1 MTLKELLNKHSG
13 KDAHL
18 NFWTDLENLSSDNRL
33 LFEEYCA
40 MFFKAENQ
48 KAKKPGQV
56 YWLSR
61 TKGDV
66 VPAKVQ
72 QDLKISHLM
81 KGDSTMGM
89 DILWVQHD
97 GRAIGYESKWFDD
110 KDSISFSKVANKEL
124 PMSRT
129 LVDQLIFVTNARK
142 PSRELLVPEHEIQSG
157 FKFLEEWI
165 TREVFDTVKNYVNG
179 QTPKKYKP
187 MTSRPECLPGE
198 TVPFYQQA
206 LDQHHND
213 VIARTIGV
221 KLKEISLR
229 ILQHWPAASG
239 KGSFPRLAYDM
250 TYEPLWD
257 YKKSYPIN
265 AVINPTLTV
274 LKGNLL
280 KHIKHDLALGNDV
293 VHVIYAGDVTKSAN
307 TEELQAMRDM
317 AKVFTDRGEFYTWI
331 KTAKNQTVWVHTTV
345 HSYSRLAEV
354 MTKLKKSF
362 YFGHIDEVH
371 HTIQPDYSNWTDCLE
386 DSKCVIQARFMS
398 SANLRI
404 ADGKGATHSMGDP
417 SFSDI
422 QIKELDEK
430 TAIALGFKRQSKII
444 SYAYRETDFAGD
456 WLERLDNGSQP
467 CIRLKGTE
475 FVVPLGWWMAADALI
490 KFRLEYFQVNH
501 TKLTLN
507 TVENCNEFARFFDA
521 FRKAVLKTYCGN
533 DTKDPIYKR
542 IMKAKIM
549 VADTHS
555 NSTVKILKE
564 VSAIPDTFKD
574 SFIIHCRLL
583 GEGWDPENGWIDSNM
598 FVDATWSEIR
608 IYQDVNRGSRIGDGS
623 KLINYIVMVSF
634 LNDESAFNKMFG
646 NITKVANA
654 LELGVEDIQE
664 HVEFKAFKNIPK
676 GQRMPRQSGSDELS
690 AHDEM
695 FADFLNS
702 SMTGYI
708 KDGKYYE
715 FGSMIHEMVKLY
727 QEEFAK
733 RGLYNVDNG
742 DWVKRDLLKYEIALK
757 YKEFFDQYTESGR
770 RKKLDDIVDGKD
782 FRLSTDTVIQIEDW
796 KEEVTQI
803 AKQRRMEMLK
813 IAKTVDDD
821 MLTDTYKQKYSVVEC
836 DPSFMKGNEKYFGL
850 KYSFGD
856 WDDWKV
862 QVSKSSLEN
871 AVAGDYEVI

>member
-1 MTLKELLNKHSG
+1 MNLKTLLNKHSG

-18 NFWTDLENLSSDNRL
+18 DFWTELESLSPANRS

-48 KAKKPGQV
+48 KSKKPGQV
-56 YWLSR
+56 YWLSN
-61 TKGDV
+61 KGDGAP
-66 VPAKVQ
+66 PADIQ
-72 QDLKISHLM
+72 QRYKCSHLM

-97 GRAIGYESKWFDD
+97 GRAIGYESKWFDE
-110 KDSISFSKVANKEL
+110 KESISFSKVANKEL

-129 LVDQLIFVTNARK
+129 LVELIFVTNAKK

-165 TREVFDTVKNYVNG
+165 TRAVFDTVKNYVNG
-179 QTPKKYKP
+179 QVPRKYEP
-187 MTSRPECLPGE
+187 MTPRDKFFEES
-198 TVPFYQQA
+198 
-206 LDQHHND
+206 LDQHHTE
-213 VIARTIGV
+213 VIAHIMGL

-229 ILQHWPAASG
+229 VFQHWPAASG

-274 LKGNLL
+274 LKGNLM

-331 KTAKNQTVWVHTTV
+331 KTITHQTVWVHTTV
-345 HSYSRLAEV
+345 HSYHRLAEV
-354 MTKLKKSF
+354 MKKSKKSF

-371 HTIQPDYSNWTDCLE
+371 HTIQPDHSTWTDCLE
-386 DSKCVIQARFMS
+386 DAKCVIQARFMS

-417 SFSDI
+417 DFSDI
-422 QIKELDEK
+422 QIKSLDEK
-430 TAIALGFKRQSKII
+430 TAIALGYKRQSKII
-444 SYAYRETDFAGD
+444 SYAYRETDFASD

-467 CIRLKGTE
+467 RIRLKGTE

-542 IMKAKIM
+542 LMKAKIM

-623 KLINYIVMVSF
+623 KRINYIVMVNF
-634 LNDESAFNKMFG
+634 LNEESAFNKMFG
-646 NITKVANA
+646 NITKVGNA

-695 FADFLNS
+695 FADFLNNS
-702 SMTGYI
+702 LTGYI
-708 KDGKYYE
+708 KDGKYYT
-715 FGSMIHEMVKLY
+715 FGSMIHEMVKIY
-727 QEEFAK
+727 QEEFEK
-733 RGLYNVDNG
+733 RGLYNIDNG
-742 DWVKRDLLKYEIALK
+742 DWVKRDFLKYEIALK
-757 YKEFFDQYTESGR
+757 YKEFFDQYTVAGR

-782 FRLSTDTVIQIEDW
+782 FRLSTDTVIQIADW
-796 KEEVTQI
+796 KEEVTKI
-803 AKQRRMEMLK
+803 AKQRRAEMFNV
-813 IAKTVDDD
+813 AQTTNDDS
-821 MLTDTYKQKYSVVEC
+821 MLTDAYKQKYAVTEC
-836 DPSFMKGNEKYFGL
+836 DPSFMQGNEKYFGL
-850 KYSFGD
+850 VYSFGEEEF
-856 WDDWKV
+856 KFRLKH
-862 QVSKSSLEN
+862 SNLMYAIEN
-871 AVAGDYEVI
+871 NYPVI

>member
-1 MTLKELLNKHSG
+1 MELKTLLNKHTG

-18 NFWTDLENLSSDNRL
+18 DFWAELESVGPANRL

-48 KAKKPGQV
+48 KAKKQGQV
-56 YWLSR
+56 YWLSKS
-61 TKGDV
+61 KGDV

-97 GRAIGYESKWFDD
+97 GRAIGYESKWFDE
-110 KDSISFSKVANKEL
+110 KESISFSKVANKEL

-129 LVDQLIFVTNARK
+129 LVELIFVTNAKK

-165 TREVFDTVKNYVNG
+165 TRAVFDTVKDYVNG
-179 QTPKKYKP
+179 QVPRKYEP
-187 MTSRPECLPGE
+187 MTPRDQFFEESLE
-198 TVPFYQQA
+198 
-206 LDQHHND
+206 QHHTE
-213 VIARTIGV
+213 VIAHIMGL

-229 ILQHWPAASG
+229 VFQHWPAASG

-274 LKGNLL
+274 LKGNLM

-307 TEELQAMRDM
+307 TEELQAIRDM
-317 AKVFTDRGEFYTWI
+317 AKVFTDRGEFYAWI
-331 KTAKNQTVWVHTTV
+331 KTVNNQTTWVHTTV

-354 MTKLKKSF
+354 MKKLKKSF

-386 DSKCVIQARFMS
+386 DAKCIIQARFMS

-404 ADGKGATHSMGDP
+404 ANGKGATHSMGDP
-417 SFSDI
+417 DFSDI
-422 QIKELDEK
+422 QIKNLDEK
-430 TAIALGFKRQSKII
+430 TAITLGYKRQSKII
-444 SYAYRETDFAGD
+444 SYAYRESDFASD
-456 WLERLDNGSQP
+456 WLERLDTGSQP
-467 CIRLKGTE
+467 RIRLKGTE

-542 IMKAKIM
+542 LMKAKIM

-623 KLINYIVMVSF
+623 KLINYIIMVTF
-634 LNDESAFNKMFG
+634 LNEESAFNKMFG
-646 NITKVANA
+646 NISKVGEA
-654 LELGVEDIQE
+654 LELGIEDIQE

-676 GQRMPRQSGSDELS
+676 GSRMPRQAGADELS
-690 AHDEM
+690 YHDEM

-702 SMTGYI
+702 SLTGYI
-708 KDGKYYE
+708 KDGKYYAY
-715 FGSMIHEMVKLY
+715 GSMIHDMVKIY
-727 QEEFAK
+727 QEEFEK
-733 RGLYNVDNG
+733 RGLYNIDNG
-742 DWVKRDLLKYEIALK
+742 DWVKRDFLKYEIALR
-757 YKEFFDQYTESGR
+757 YKEFFDQYSVSGR

-782 FRLSTDTVIQIEDW
+782 FRLSMDTIAQIEDW
-796 KEEVTQI
+796 KAEVIKT
-803 AKQRRMEMLK
+803 ATQRRTEMLK
-813 IAKTVDDD
+813 IIKTTDNDEI
-821 MLTDTYKQKYSVVEC
+821 LTNAYKQKYTVTEC

-850 KYSFGD
+850 VYSFEKED
-856 WDDWKV
+856 FKFKV
-862 QVSKSSLEN
+862 NGFNLKYY
-871 AVAGDYEVI
+871 ADCPVI

>member
-1 MTLKELLNKHSG
+1 MDLKTLLNKHSG

-18 NFWTDLENLSSDNRL
+18 DFWSDLENLSPANRL

-56 YWLSR
+56 YWLSKS
-61 TKGDV
+61 KGDV

-97 GRAIGYESKWFDD
+97 GRAIGYESKWFDE
-110 KDSISFSKVANKEL
+110 KESISFSKVANKEL

-129 LVDQLIFVTNARK
+129 LVELIFVTNAKK

-165 TREVFDTVKNYVNG
+165 TQAVFDTVKKYVNG
-179 QTPKKYKP
+179 QVPRKYEP
-187 MTSRPECLPGE
+187 MTPRDKFFEES
-198 TVPFYQQA
+198 
-206 LDQHHND
+206 LDQHHTE
-213 VIARTIGV
+213 VIAHSMGL

-229 ILQHWPAASG
+229 VFQHWPAASG

-280 KHIKHDLALGNDV
+280 KHIKHDLALGTNV

-307 TEELQAMRDM
+307 TEELHAMRDM

-331 KTAKNQTVWVHTTV
+331 KTVKNQTVWVHTTV

-354 MTKLKKSF
+354 MKKSKKSF

-371 HTIQPDYSNWTDCLE
+371 HTIQPDHSNWTDCLE
-386 DSKCVIQARFMS
+386 DAKCVIQARFMS

-404 ADGKGATHSMGDP
+404 ANGKGATHSMGDP
-417 SFSDI
+417 DFSDI

-430 TAIALGFKRQSKII
+430 TAIALGYKRQSKII
-444 SYAYRETDFAGD
+444 SYAYRESDFASE

-467 CIRLKGTE
+467 RIRLKGTE

-507 TVENCNEFARFFDA
+507 TVENCNEFAKFFDA

-542 IMKAKIM
+542 LMKAKIM

-564 VSAIPDTFKD
+564 VSAVPDTFKD

-623 KLINYIVMVSF
+623 KKINYIVMVSF
-634 LNDESAFNKMFG
+634 LNEESAFNKMFG
-646 NITKVANA
+646 NITKVGNA
-654 LELGVEDIQE
+654 LEIGVEDIQE

-676 GQRMPRQSGSDELS
+676 GRRMPRQSGSDDLT
-690 AHDEM
+690 AQDEM
-695 FADFLNS
+695 YADFLNNS
-702 SMTGYI
+702 LTGYI
-708 KDGKYYE
+708 KDGKYYAY
-715 FGSMIHEMVKLY
+715 GSIIHEMVKIY
-727 QEEFAK
+727 QEEFEK
-733 RGLYNVDNG
+733 RALYNIDNG
-742 DWVKRDLLKYEIALK
+742 DWVKRDYLKYEIALK
-757 YKEFFDQYTESGR
+757 YKEFFNQYAVRGR
-770 RKKLDDIVDGKD
+770 RKKLDDIVEGKD
-782 FRLSTDTVIQIEDW
+782 FRLSTDTIIQVADW
-796 KEEVTQI
+796 KDKVTNI
-803 AKQRRMEMLK
+803 AKDRRTELFNLYK
-813 IAKTVDDD
+813 KDYSDEQLTNAYKNKYPVVD
-821 MLTDTYKQKYSVVEC
+821 V

-850 KYSFGD
+850 LYSFDEEDFKFELSGF
-856 WDDWKV
+856 
-862 QVSKSSLEN
+862 QLEYSVEN
-871 AVAGDYEVI
+871 NYEVI

>member
-1 MTLKELLNKHSG
+1 MELKTLLNKHSG

-18 NFWTDLENLSSDNRL
+18 DFWSDLENLSPANRL

-56 YWLSR
+56 YWLSKS
-61 TKGDV
+61 KGDV

-129 LVDQLIFVTNARK
+129 LVELIFVTNAKK

-179 QTPKKYKP
+179 QVPRKYEPLTP
-187 MTSRPECLPGE
+187 RDQFFEE
-198 TVPFYQQA
+198 A
-206 LDQHHND
+206 LDQHHTE
-213 VIARTIGV
+213 VIAHIMGL

-229 ILQHWPAASG
+229 VFQHWPAASG

-274 LKGNLL
+274 LKGNLM
-280 KHIKHDLALGNDV
+280 KHIKHDLALGNNV

-317 AKVFTDRGEFYTWI
+317 AKLFTDRGELYTWI

-386 DSKCVIQARFMS
+386 DAKCVIQARFMS

-404 ADGKGATHSMGDP
+404 ANGKGATHSMGDP
-417 SFSDI
+417 DFSDI
-422 QIKELDEK
+422 QIKALDEK
-430 TAIALGFKRQSKII
+430 TAIALGYKRQSKII
-444 SYAYRETDFAGD
+444 SYAYRESDFASD
-456 WLERLDNGSQP
+456 WLEQLDTGSQP
-467 CIRLKGTE
+467 RIRLKGTE

-542 IMKAKIM
+542 LMKAKIM

-623 KLINYIVMVSF
+623 KKINYIVMVSF
-634 LNDESAFNKMFG
+634 LDDESAFNKMFG
-646 NITKVANA
+646 NITKVGNA
-654 LELGVEDIQE
+654 LELGIEDIQE

-676 GQRMPRQSGSDELS
+676 GQRMPRQAGSDELS

-702 SMTGYI
+702 SLTGYI

-715 FGSMIHEMVKLY
+715 FGSMIHEMVKMY
-727 QEEFAK
+727 QEEFEK
-733 RGLYNVDNG
+733 RGLYNIDNG
-742 DWVKRDLLKYEIALK
+742 DWMKRDFLKYEICLK
-757 YKEFFDQYTESGR
+757 YKEFFNQYSFRGR
-770 RKKLDDIVDGKD
+770 RNKIDEIVEGKD
-782 FRLSTDTVIQIEDW
+782 FRLSTDTIIQVADW
-796 KEEVTQI
+796 REKVT
-803 AKQRRMEMLK
+803 K
-813 IAKTVDDD
+813 IAKDRRTE
-821 MLTDTYKQKYSVVEC
+821 LFNFYKKDYSDEQITKAYRDRYPVEEV

-850 KYSFGD
+850 KYSFEEEEFKFKLRGY
-856 WDDWKV
+856 KIEE
-862 QVSKSSLEN
+862 SITGN
-871 AVAGDYEVI
+871 YGVI

>member
-1 MTLKELLNKHSG
+1 MELKALLNKHSG
-13 KDAHL
+13 KNAHL
-18 NFWTDLENLSSDNRL
+18 DFWAELESLSPANRL

-66 VPAKVQ
+66 VPAVIQ
-72 QDLKISHLM
+72 QRYKISHLD
-81 KGDSTMGM
+81 KGDNTRGM
-89 DILWVQHD
+89 DILWVHHD
-97 GRAIGYESKWFDD
+97 GRAVGYESKWFDN
-110 KDSISFSKVANKEL
+110 KDSISFSKVVNKEF

-129 LVDQLIFVTNARK
+129 LVDQLIFVTNAKK

-165 TREVFDTVKNYVNG
+165 TREVFDTVKEYANG
-179 QTPKKYKP
+179 QVPRKYMP
-187 MTSRPECLPGE
+187 MTPRDKFFEE
-198 TVPFYQQA
+198 A
-206 LDQHHND
+206 LDQHHTE
-213 VIARTIGV
+213 VIARIMGL
-221 KLKEISLR
+221 KIKEISLR
-229 ILQHWPAASG
+229 VFQHWPAASG

-280 KHIKHDLALGNDV
+280 KHIKHDLALGNNV

-307 TEELQAMRDM
+307 TEELQAIRDM
-317 AKVFTDRGEFYTWI
+317 AKVFTDRGDFATWI
-331 KTAKNQTVWVHTTV
+331 KTVNNQTVWVHTTV

-386 DSKCVIQARFMS
+386 DAKCVIQARFMS

-417 SFSDI
+417 NFSDV
-422 QIKELDEK
+422 QIKSLDEK
-430 TAIALGFKRQSKII
+430 TAIALGYKRQSKII
-444 SYAYRETDFAGD
+444 SYAYRESDFASD

-467 CIRLKGTE
+467 RIRLKGTG

-542 IMKAKIM
+542 LMKAKIM

-634 LNDESAFNKMFG
+634 LNEESAFNKMFG
-646 NITKVANA
+646 NITKVGEA
-654 LELGVEDIQE
+654 LELGIEDIQE

-676 GQRMPRQSGSDELS
+676 GNRMPRQSGSDELT

-702 SMTGYI
+702 SLTGYI

-715 FGSMIHEMVKLY
+715 FGSMIHDMVKIY
-727 QEEFAK
+727 QEEFEK
-733 RGLYNVDNG
+733 RALYNIDSG
-742 DWVKRDLLKYEIALK
+742 DWVKRDFLKYEIALK
-757 YKEFFDQYTESGR
+757 YKEFFDQYTKTGR

-782 FRLSTDTVIQIEDW
+782 FRLSTDSVIQITDW
-796 KEEVTQI
+796 KEQVTKI
-803 AKQRRMEMLK
+803 AKQRREEMLK
-813 IAKTVDDD
+813 VANTIDDD
-821 MLTDTYKQKYSVVEC
+821 SILTDVYKQKYAVTEC

-850 KYSFGD
+850 VYSFD
-856 WDDWKV
+856 REDFKFKV
-862 QVSKSSLEN
+862 NGFMLKYATEN
-871 AVAGDYEVI
+871 NYPVI